1 MKVQPINSIQN
12 FRRPTINQP
21 NFKASLKGVGDTFV
35 RQQLG
40 VSQQNF
46 IKDIFK
52 IAKLENVRHIDIA
65 KIVSQ
70 VTPINFNVFRN
81 VALTMLG
88 LNRLANVFEPSTIDN
103 YTTNAILKYTNDGNK
118 DFAESYTALGGRS
131 FGVIKDATPI
141 LNEEFPKFNF
151 EGYSISA
158 IEDIIQHTNQYSVE
172 TFKKLIND
180 IKLNQ
185 YEMSDYIL
193 KSLTYSPQEFQNV
206 SQNIDKGF
214 ANLLTDLSKDSSHSI
229 RKHLNTV
236 DFQNKNSSF
245 LEHFDYLI
253 KSRGKLFDLLR
264 FPIESEAHLDKS
276 LRNMAS
282 MMHSSLTNTTKELDA
297 YEARKQLE
305 LFFSTQFENVLG
317 MILFTDKETV
327 LQILDKG
334 CENATEFIQ
343 QQKKLSFD
351 DAKVLSDIIK
361 YGKKLNK
368 NGDLADISAKDKIF
382 AYNVVNINRNVFA
395 QSNSE
400 LNLRESLIDVEGGY
414 FVDFSKIENDMRYK
428 VLNNFGFNA
437 DDILKLNPKDID
449 WNSRWVYLL
458 LLKSKNPTFQTLVRE
473 ASKGNFENYINSL
486 DNEYGVENNKTKDYF
501 KELYLDYDAWLNGLP
516 PETFKIAGENL
527 TISLWNRRPQDSIF
541 DGTFTSS
548 CTALNGTQSDAMAEY
563 LMSTMFNVFE
573 IKDSKNNVVAS
584 SRVFWVNE
592 HDPTLIVDNIEI
604 NNTFKKRLASLV
616 NLEELMERT
625 FEYERKFAKY
635 VANRDVRVLFS
646 REHVKL
652 FDSDFIKYPKRL
664 HYVFETIGN
673 CVSDTAYCNAI
684 ADSITGLKGT
694 VVPLFDVTN
703 PD

>member
-1 MKVQPINSIQN
+1 MKVQPINSIQF
-12 FRRPTINQP
+12 FRRPTIKQP
-21 NFKASLKGVGDTFV
+21 SFQANLKGVGDSFM

-52 IAKLENVRHIDIA
+52 IVKLDNVSYADFS

-70 VTPINFNVFRN
+70 LTSINFNVFRN
-81 VALTMLG
+81 IVMTMLG

-103 YTTNAILKYTNDGNK
+103 YTTNAILKCTNDSNK
-118 DFAESYTALGGRS
+118 DFAEAYTALGGRS
-131 FGVIKDATPI
+131 FGIIKDATPI
-141 LNEEFPKFNF
+141 LNEEFPKFNL
-151 EGYSISA
+151 EGYSIST

-180 IKLNQ
+180 VKLNQ
-185 YEMSDYIL
+185 YEMFDYIY
-193 KSLTYSPQEFQNV
+193 KSLTYSPQEFENA
-206 SQNIDKGF
+206 SQNIDRGI
-214 ANLLTDLSKDSSHSI
+214 ADLLTELWKDSSHSI

-236 DFQNKNSSF
+236 DFQKKNSNF
-245 LEHFDYLI
+245 LEHFDYLL

-264 FPIESEAHLDKS
+264 FPIESEAHLEKS

-282 MMHSSLTNTTKELDA
+282 MMHSVLTNTTKELDI

-343 QQKKLSFD
+343 QQKKLSFE

-361 YGKKLNK
+361 YGKKFNK
-368 NGDLADISAKDKIF
+368 NDDLADISAKDKIF

-395 QSNSE
+395 KSNSE
-400 LNLRESLIDVEGGY
+400 LNLRASLINVEGGY
-414 FVDFSKIENDMRYK
+414 FVDFNKIENDMRYK
-428 VLNNFGFNA
+428 VLNNFGFSEE
-437 DDILKLNPKDID
+437 DILKLNPKDIN

-458 LLKSKNPTFQTLVRE
+458 LLKSKNPTFRTIVQE
-473 ASKGNFENYINSL
+473 ASKGNLENYINSL
-486 DNEYGVENNKTKDYF
+486 DNNYGIENDKTKAYF

-527 TISLWNRRPQDSIF
+527 TISLWSRTPQESIF

-548 CTALNGTQSDAMAEY
+548 CTALSGTQSDAMAEY

-592 HDPTLIVDNIEI
+592 HDPTLMVDNIEI
-604 NNTFKKRLASLV
+604 NNMFKKKLASFV
-616 NLEELMERT
+616 NLEELMEKI
-625 FEYERKFAKY
+625 FEYERKFAKH

-664 HYVFETIGN
+664 YYIFETIGN
-673 CVSDTAYCNAI
+673 CVSESAYCNAI
-684 ADSITGLKGT
+684 VDSIKGLKGT
-694 VVPLFDVTN
+694 DVTLFDITYPV
-703 PD
+703 